1 MNKGLW
7 LVVVL
12 LLAWSIKLSIDV
24 GHMQNQ
30 DLQALHLNAEQQ
42 KQRMDRLNDQ
52 LIALHH
58 SEQQVSTQGISPQQQ
73 AASAAHSASY
83 SEQQLIVDRLE
94 LIQLTLEQQGFTD
107 ALTQIQALRRQL
119 DRDHALSESLN
130 AALLAAL
137 ASDQV
142 NLLGF
147 IQQRSEQQTILLQQL
162 HAIERQVHPQP
173 LDRVEKKW
181 KWSNW
186 LSVSRADE
194 APDLKSQALHYQY
207 LKLQLLLAQ
216 QALNAGQIVFYQTMM
231 KEIVTDL
238 NHYPDQFSKTL
249 AINLSKLANM
259 SLIAPPKLS
268 ALALLQGGT

>member
-58 SEQQVSTQGISPQQQ
+58 AEQQVSTQGISPQQQ

-162 HAIERQVHPQP
+162 HAIERQVYPQP
-173 LDRVEKKW
+173 IDTIEKKW

-238 NHYPDQFSKTL
+238 NHYPDQLSKTL